1 MIHGHIGSNS
11 NGFHDIT
18 LGFLNGI
25 IRSYPIDEDKKEY
38 HLVNGHDLFNR
49 LCFHSGGVV
58 DEDFLRDK
66 LLELS
71 ELSDFMKMNL
81 YTLIVDWQNQNC
93 VSIVLS

>member
-1 MIHGHIGSNS
+1 MIY
-11 NGFHDIT
+11 
-18 LGFLNGI
+18 L
-25 IRSYPIDEDKKEY
+25 IDCVFILE
-38 HLVNGHDLFNR
+38 
-49 LCFHSGGVV
+49 VV